1 MADSGRTRFLTDED
15 VPRSTARSLRE
26 AGYDAVDVRD
36 VGLRG
41 KHDQTVFEYAQK
53 EGRILITCDLGFANT
68 LAFPPTE
75 HQGVIVVRI
84 PDTVSIPA
92 FNSEILNAITRL
104 SDQLFHHLAILEIG
118 RVRLRAN

>member
-1 MADSGRTRFLTDED
+1 MADSGRPRFLTDED
-15 VPRSTARSLRE
+15 MPRSTARTLRE

-41 KHDQTVFEYAQK
+41 TSDQNVFEYAQK
-53 EGRILITCDLGFANT
+53 ERRILISCDLGFANT
-68 LAFPPTE
+68 LAFPPAE

-84 PDTVSIPA
+84 PDTVPIPT
-92 FNSEILNAITRL
+92 FNREILNAITKL
-104 SDQLFHHLAILEIG
+104 PDQLFHHLAIIEIG